1 VSAPVGIVERADCEP
16 HMNKLHS
23 LTVLRAIAA
32 TTVIFFHILAPTGH
46 TFGEFG
52 VDIFFVLSGF
62 VIALVLDSP
71 GMTVGRF
78 LADRIAR
85 IVPLYWLLTFSVFAS
100 TLIAPSLFNSTTA
113 NFGNLLKSLLFI
125 PYRKESGEIFPM
137 LFVGWTLNYEMMF
150 YLVAAMS
157 LILTRRHR
165 LLFASALIFAICCVV
180 KASGSHGA
188 IATFYSY
195 QRVFEFPLGF
205 VSYWLWRLG
214 IRIIPVIAGCI
225 VAGAYAWMAFVD
237 WHRIADIP
245 LLYYGI
251 PAFLMVIGSLSLES
265 KLGSGLLIR
274 GTIFVG
280 NASYAVYLSHPY
292 CVEAARKL
300 LPRAIS
306 NFDATASIG
315 VATIIVV
322 ATAVG
327 GILYWFVDRPLHK
340 SARRVLQRLAR
351 MPLHGTRHAG
361 LNRPV
366 MATHEGPARNV
377 PVKQDAS

>member
-1 VSAPVGIVERADCEP
+1 
-16 HMNKLHS
+16 MNKLHS

-32 TTVIFFHILAPTGH
+32 TTVIFFHTLAPTGH

-71 GMTVGRF
+71 DMTVGRF
-78 LADRIAR
+78 LADRFAR
-85 IVPLYWLLTFSVFAS
+85 IVPLYWLLTFSVFAG

-113 NFGNLLKSLLFI
+113 NFGNLLKSLFFI

-150 YLVAAMS
+150 YLVAAIS

-165 LLFASALIFAICCVV
+165 LLFASAIIFAIFCVL

-214 IRIIPVIAGCI
+214 IRIIPVLASCI

-237 WHRIADIP
+237 WHAMVEIP
-245 LLYYGI
+245 LLYYGV
-251 PAFLMVIGSLSLES
+251 PAFLMVMGSLSLES
-265 KLGSGLLIR
+265 KIGSGLLMR
-274 GTIFVG
+274 GAIFVG
-280 NASYAVYLSHPY
+280 DASYAVYLSHPY

-300 LPRAIS
+300 LPRIIN
-306 NFDATASIG
+306 NFDVTAPIG
-315 VATIIVV
+315 VTTIIVV

-327 GILYWFVDRPLHK
+327 GTLYRFVDRPLHK
-340 SARRVLQRLAR
+340 SARRLLQWLAR
-351 MPLHGTRHAG
+351 MPLHGTRHAR
-361 LNRPV
+361 LDQPI
-366 MATHEGPARNV
+366 MAIHEGAARKV
-377 PVKQDAS
+377 PVEQDAI